1 VGRDRFDTVYVGGR
15 AFTSGWQESR
25 PLGVAVSGGRIM
37 AVDTDDRLRGAGATE
52 VVDLRGGLLLPA
64 FHDAHA
70 HPVAG
75 GIELLQCDVSPAADA
90 ADCLRRIGDYARTHP
105 EVAWIQGG
113 GWSMSHFPGGAPTAA
128 QLDAV
133 VPDRPVVLSNRDH
146 HGLWLNSAA
155 LREAGITVAT
165 PDPPDGRL
173 ERNADGS
180 PAGVLHEGAMRLV
193 DGIAPGTSAELAL
206 AGLERAQLD
215 FFALGVAGWQDA
227 WVGATAGLDDLLD
240 TYLLALDRGVLR
252 ARVTAAL
259 WWERERG
266 LEQIDGL
273 RARRAR
279 VAGRGRPDVLVA
291 DTVKIMVDGV
301 AENFTA
307 AMSAPYLDGHG
318 HATANR
324 GLTFLEPDALRAAA
338 VLLAVAGFHLH
349 FHALGDRAVTVTL
362 DAIEAARA
370 AHPATSTRHQLA
382 HLQIVDPS
390 DIPRFAELGAIAN
403 LQMLWGELDDQVA
416 ELTLPFL
423 TPELFATRSASCG
436 MPARPWPRGATGP
449 SHPPIRSP
457 PCTWRSTARLRAR
470 PRTRAW
476 CRRRPST
483 SRPRSPPTRQDRPTP
498 AVAGRT
504 RGGCGRGL
512 PPTSSC
518 SMPTR
523 SGCRRSASTRSPSV
537 RRGSTGRRSTRR
549 GRDEAARRQRSG

>member
-423 TPELFATRSASCG
+423 TPELFARHYPFRELRDAGAPLAAGSDWPVSPADPLAAVHVAVNRAAPGATADPRMVPAQALDLATALAAYTAGSADAG
-436 MPARPWPRGATGP
+436 GRGAHAG
-449 SHPPIRSP
+449 
-457 PCTWRSTARLRAR
+457 RLRPGA
-470 PRTRAW
+470 
-476 CRRRPST
+476 
-483 SRPRSPPTRQDRPTP
+483 P
-498 AVAGRT
+498 ADLVVLDADPF
-504 RGGCGRGL
+504 GL
-512 PPTSSC
+512 PPERIHEVAVRQ
-518 SMPTR
+518 TR
-523 SGCRRSASTRSPSV
+523 LDGAPV
-537 RRGSTGRRSTRR
+537 Y
-549 GRDEAARRQRSG
+549 EAGT